1 MDKMYSGK
9 KVIKAGDFFLKPTEE
24 SEAYER
30 EKELAM
36 NVMSYWRLSHE
47 EPLNEAEKLL
57 SDITNKHDRRAAIA
71 KRLKR
76 HPSIVSKLK
85 RIDKDRM
92 KLKTMQDIGGCRAIV
107 SSEKKLRLILKD
119 LCVFDGFIYETGQKL
134 EDYIST
140 PKPDGYRGVHII
152 GKFGSGDGERKIE
165 VQLRTKIQHYWATS
179 LEIVDLFN
187 GQKLKQNKGDARW
200 ASFFTCISEQF
211 AIMESIHLFEN
222 LDFHQQQL
230 KYKAKVVKN
239 KENIQSFHN
248 AKYFIKDLKVI
259 KIFEAYFESV
269 KIISKNIS
277 DLKVDG
283 YVLININLHT
293 IELTASVF
301 KASELKA
308 AEAEY
313 LRLEKKFAKD
323 DMLVAALVATT
334 ALGGIKEAY
343 PNYFADSTKFMDL
356 IRVIEYDEK
365 SRPSAGLLKSLKKTI
380 FG

>member
-1 MDKMYSGK
+1 
-9 KVIKAGDFFLKPTEE
+9 
-24 SEAYER
+24 
-30 EKELAM
+30 
-36 NVMSYWRLSHE
+36 
-47 EPLNEAEKLL
+47 
-57 SDITNKHDRRAAIA
+57 
-71 KRLKR
+71 
-76 HPSIVSKLK
+76 
-85 RIDKDRM
+85 
-92 KLKTMQDIGGCRAIV
+92 
-107 SSEKKLRLILKD
+107 
-119 LCVFDGFIYETGQKL
+119 
-134 EDYIST
+134 
-140 PKPDGYRGVHII
+140 
-152 GKFGSGDGERKIE
+152 
-165 VQLRTKIQHYWATS
+165 
-179 LEIVDLFN
+179 
-187 GQKLKQNKGDARW
+187 
-200 ASFFTCISEQF
+200 
-211 AIMESIHLFEN
+211 

-230 KYKAKVVKN
+230 KYKAEVVKN

-269 KIISKNIS
+269 KVISKNIS

-301 KASELKA
+301 KTSELKA

-323 DMLVAALVATT
+323 DMLVVALVATT